1 MSQHEM
7 KAIYQSLLDSGDL
20 MKMFPDLTGVW
31 EQDKTQFSQQYDMG
45 EQMIEDDFD
54 LNEEF

>member
-20 MKMFPDLTGVW
+20 MVMFPDLSGEW
-31 EQDKTQFSQQYDMG
+31 EQDEAQFSQLYDMN
-45 EQMIEDDFD
+45 EQVIEDDFD
-54 LNEEF
+54 LNEDF